1 MSSELT
7 TNTRQVE
14 SAGEY
19 RLDIHSIVLKKPN
32 ESSID
37 VTKMLAGMKI
47 YQSIFQP
54 FMKADMMLYDAV
66 SLHTNFPLNGEE
78 TIEIRWSP
86 MTQGTTGVANEEA
99 EETDT
104 YQLNF
109 CVDTATKQIVSG
121 KSTESVYVLKL
132 YSVEML
138 DNVKKRV
145 QAAYN
150 TTYTNAI
157 RILLENELNMT
168 QNGKKLK
175 GMTDLDQPEPSKGS
189 FKFIVPN
196 MKPLDALL
204 WMTKR
209 AVSTEYGNGSY
220 YVFFERFDG
229 FYFNTIGQMFQYQKD
244 RTRDHN
250 GDENFARVIKKY
262 YYIPNY
268 TGDAMSK
275 YNLPV
280 NAQQRVL
287 TSLTISKRYS
297 TFQKILGGY
306 FENELYQ
313 IDVYNKEIISTP
325 STVLTS
331 SLYGDNPDRQNFN
344 TDEFQKSALTNDSG
358 KGTKTKI
365 KYAIVQDQGDYPN
378 APNYFSE
385 KYNEAVRVQT
395 AMAQINITVSASGD
409 TRVQAGDL
417 IQIQVPAAAGFTAGD
432 NEDKYLSG
440 IYMVTDISHVIG
452 MGGDYT
458 IVMNLNKDSYESEID
473 TDQVFA
479 PGTSVAVTNPAREN

>member
-1 MSSELT
+1 MSSELS
-7 TNTRQVE
+7 TNNRQVE
-14 SAGEY
+14 SVGEY
-19 RLDIHSIVLKKPN
+19 RLDIHSIILKKPN

-37 VTKMLAGMKI
+37 VTSMLAGMKI

-54 FMKADMMLYDAV
+54 FMKADLMLYDAV

-78 TIEIRWSP
+78 TIEITWSP
-86 MTQGTTGVANEEA
+86 MTQGKTGAVNEIDK
-99 EETDT
+99 ETDEI
-104 YQLNF
+104 YRLEF
-109 CVDTATKQIVSG
+109 CVDTATKQVVSA
-121 KSTESVYVLKL
+121 KATESVYILKL
-132 YSVEML
+132 YSIEML

-157 RILLENELNMT
+157 GLLLENELNMT

-175 GMTDLDQPEPSKGS
+175 GMTDLDQPELSKGS

-229 FYFNTIGQMFQYQKD
+229 FYFNTIGQMIKYQNEQ
-244 RTRDHN
+244 TRDHK
-250 GDENFARVIKKY
+250 GDENFPRVIKKY
-262 YYIPNY
+262 YYIANY
-268 TGDAMSK
+268 NGEAMSK

-287 TSLTISKRYS
+287 TSMAVNKRYS
-297 TFQKILGGY
+297 TFQKILSGY

-313 IDVYNKEIISTP
+313 IDIYNKEIISTQ
-325 STVLTS
+325 STSATSSIYNDPKSFNTKEFETSVLT
-331 SLYGDNPDRQNFN
+331 
-344 TDEFQKSALTNDSG
+344 KDSG

-365 KYAIVQDQGDYPN
+365 RYSVVQDQGDYPA

-385 KYNEAVRVQT
+385 KYNEALRIQT
-395 AMAQINITVSASGD
+395 AMAQINITVSATGD

-417 IQIQVPAAAGFTAGD
+417 IEIEVPAAAGFTAGD
-432 NEDKYLSG
+432 NQDKYLSG
-440 IYMVTDISHVIG
+440 IYIITDIRHVIG
-452 MGGDYT
+452 MGGEYN
-458 IVMNLNKDSYESEID
+458 IVMNLNRDSFGSELE
-473 TDQVFA
+473 TDQTYA
-479 PGTSVAVTNPAREN
+479 PGTSVAVSNPAREN